1 MVGKNNKYL
10 KTTKEGTKVE
20 SYFIKKSKVGTASV
34 VIGANIFLGAGAV
47 SQAAEEVTV
56 KTAREELAKVKEVFA
71 KADATQDEVNAKV
84 TTNEGYTADTTELRK
99 QDGEFPT
106 ATGKSY
112 IVLDNNDA
120 YRV

>member
-1 MVGKNNKYL
+1 M
-10 KTTKEGTKVE
+10 
-20 SYFIKKSKVGTASV
+20 
-34 VIGANIFLGAGAV
+34 

-99 QDGEFPT
+99 QNGEFPT
-106 ATGKSY
+106 ATGKSL
-112 IVLDNNDA
+112 I
-120 YRV
+120 